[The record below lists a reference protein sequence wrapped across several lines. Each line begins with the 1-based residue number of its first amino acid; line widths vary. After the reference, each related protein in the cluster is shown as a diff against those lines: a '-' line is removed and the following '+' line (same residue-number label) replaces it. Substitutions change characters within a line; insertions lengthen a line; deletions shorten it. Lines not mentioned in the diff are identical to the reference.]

1 MKLTQGC
8 FSFLPDLTDDQIN
21 KQVQYCLTNGW
32 AVNIEF
38 TDDPHPRNTYWEMW
52 GLPMFDLQD
61 AAGVMMEPR
70 GVPQGVWRSLHPH
83 QRLRFQPWLG
93 IGADLLPRQPAAE

>member
-8 FSFLPDLTDDQIN
+8 FSFLPDLTDDQIS
-21 KQVQYCLTNGW
+21 KQVQYCLANGW

-61 AAGVMMEPR
+61 AAGVMMELAECR
-70 GVPQGVWRSLHPH
+70 RRIAARH
-83 QRLRFQPWLG
+83 LRQAG
-93 IGADLLPRQPAAE
+93 